1 MNDKVALEL
10 LAIELYK
17 FDKGTNR
24 QWAGIDVDERI
35 TYRELAAKLL
45 SEPDF
50 MITRGSGAV
59 LVDLKVAEDAPKKRG
74 RHPATGPKIV
84 HSDK

>member
-24 QWAGIDVDERI
+24 QWAGIELEERI
-35 TYRELAAKLL
+35 AYREQALKLL
-45 SEPDF
+45 REPTEVESKPVVET
-50 MITRGSGAV
+50 IVTEA
-59 LVDLKVAEDAPKKRG
+59 KKRG
-74 RHPATGPKIV
+74 RPPATGPKIV
-84 HSDK
+84 HGGD

>member
-24 QWAGIDVDERI
+24 QWAGIDVGERI
-35 TYRELAAKLL
+35 TYREQATKLL
-45 SEPDF
+45 SEP
-50 MITRGSGAV
+50 TEVVVEPHAGV
-59 LVDLKVAEDAPKKRG
+59 LTIPTFDAPKKRG
-74 RHPATGPKIV
+74 RPPATGPKII
-84 HSDK
+84 HSGD